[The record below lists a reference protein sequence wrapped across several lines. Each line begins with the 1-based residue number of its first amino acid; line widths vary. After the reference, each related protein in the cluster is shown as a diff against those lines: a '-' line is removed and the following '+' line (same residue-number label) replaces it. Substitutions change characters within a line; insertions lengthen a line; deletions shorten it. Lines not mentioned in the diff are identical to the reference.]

1 MCVNGV
7 LYGMNKISTP
17 TTFASVLGTMFQN
30 KEARSFLYAMNGTS
44 LQPSFVSNN
53 AKYIMLI
60 PKAAQFEGSEIRTS
74 YSTSTLEQNTED
86 GWVELSNSS
95 KQSIVNIHSANIPET
110 QSASLPDNGIRVIT
124 TQTSWNFWFVK
135 DGEITSN
142 ARFNMQL
149 NPEFQGTVFSSFTKA
164 GEGSNGTSYWFDSE
178 QLFSAE
184 NGDLSRSIAICADKR
199 YVYYNFAQ
207 LLKEAG
213 ITVGETMMN
222 IFGKGRF
229 VAFIPTNEAIKT
241 ALSEGKI
248 PGATNASFDEDGKLT
263 GEFDTAMLK
272 DYLNSYFITGA
283 KNTIAAYPYPGSS
296 FKSGTYKTE
305 SSVAPNLIYTD
316 NGSTLNLELQGHG
329 KCQVV
334 STYSNFP
341 FAFGDGC
348 FHLIDGVFLK

>member
-1 MCVNGV
+1 MVTCLVPSLFV
-7 LYGMNKISTP
+7 P
-17 TTFASVLGTMFQN
+17 T
-30 KEARSFLYAMNGTS
+30 
-44 LQPSFVSNN
+44 
-53 AKYIMLI
+53 
-60 PKAAQFEGSEIRTS
+60 
-74 YSTSTLEQNTED
+74 
-86 GWVELSNSS
+86 SS
-95 KQSIVNIHSANIPET
+95 
-110 QSASLPDNGIRVIT
+110 
-124 TQTSWNFWFVK
+124 
-135 DGEITSN
+135 
-142 ARFNMQL
+142 
-149 NPEFQGTVFSSFTKA
+149 
-164 GEGSNGTSYWFDSE
+164 
-178 QLFSAE
+178 
-184 NGDLSRSIAICADKR
+184 

-229 VAFIPTNEAIKT
+229 VAFIPTNEAIQT

-263 GEFDTAMLK
+263 GEFDTATLK

-329 KCQVV
+329 QVP
-334 STYSNFP
+334 SGFNLFQFP
-341 FAFGDGC
+341 VC
-348 FHLIDGVFLK
+348 FWRRLFSLD